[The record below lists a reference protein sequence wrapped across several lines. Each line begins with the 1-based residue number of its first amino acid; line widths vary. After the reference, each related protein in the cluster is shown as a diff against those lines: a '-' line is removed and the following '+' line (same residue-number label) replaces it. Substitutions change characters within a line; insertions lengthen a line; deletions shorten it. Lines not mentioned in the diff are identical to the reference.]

1 MAPCCDFKTNLSL
14 KITFKCTSV
23 RRFSSVNTELNRVAD
38 LCSSFRPIMQ
48 HTTSLTY
55 SAVPLALFS
64 PFFTLKSGSH
74 LFLPEFFPLRL
85 SPSPLHIPTHPG
97 YLCRLITLSPSV
109 FSSSISSLVDFP
121 HFSFPTACEKT
132 L

>member
-64 PFFTLKSGSH
+64 PFFTPKSGSH
-74 LFLPEFFPLRL
+74 LFLPEFFHFVCL
-85 SPSPLHIPTHPG
+85 PLHSTSPHIPVICAALSH
-97 YLCRLITLSPSV
+97 SPSV
-109 FSSSISSLVDFP
+109 FSSRISSLVDFP